1 MRQIN
6 DLKDNAHKQMFFLQ
20 KIVENL
26 EDGILILTEAG
37 ELVHGNGSAYSIC
50 NQIKSSGLNDNSVP
64 SVIWNLC
71 KSLMKNKTDCDSLT
85 IYSEDIIV
93 SQSLIFRLRV
103 RRFNLEFSEQAYLLV
118 TIENR
123 YQSLKNVALSEAN
136 KYHLTKRE
144 AEIWSLYRA
153 AFSYKQ
159 IAERLFITV
168 NTVKKHIKN
177 IRAKQQKFYAIQKR
191 IGNRK

>member
-1 MRQIN
+1 MNNSTKAIN
-6 DLKDNAHKQMFFLQ
+6 EVEEYAREQLYFLQ

-26 EDGILILTEAG
+26 EDGILILTENG
-37 ELVHGNGSAYSIC
+37 ELIHSNASGYSIC
-50 NQIKSSGLNDNSVP
+50 NQINSFDMNNHSIP

-71 KSLMKNKTDCDSLT
+71 KSLINNKYDCDNLNLW
-85 IYSEDIIV
+85 SEDIVI
-93 SQSLIFRLRV
+93 SHSLTFRLRV
-103 RRFNLEFSEQAYLLV
+103 RRFSLELSEQTYLLV

-123 YQSLKNVALSEAN
+123 YQSLKNAALSEAY
-136 KYHLTKRE
+136 KYQLTKRE

-153 AFSYKQ
+153 ASSYKQ

-177 IRAKQQKFYAIQKR
+177 IRAKQQRFYAV
-191 IGNRK
+191 

>member
-1 MRQIN
+1 MRPIN
-6 DLKDNAHKQMFFLQ
+6 EVQDNARKQMLFLQ
-20 KIVENL
+20 EIVENL
-26 EDGILILTEAG
+26 DDGLLILTETG
-37 ELVHGNGSAYSIC
+37 ELVHSNPSACNIC
-50 NQIKSSGLNDNSVP
+50 NQIKSFGLNDNSVP

-71 KSLMKNKTDCDSLT
+71 KSLMKNKLDSDNLT

-103 RRFNLEFSEQAYLLV
+103 RRFNLELSQQAYLLV

-123 YQSLKNVALSEAN
+123 YQSLKNVALSEAY

-153 AFSYKQ
+153 ASSYKQ

-177 IRAKQQKFYAIQKR
+177 IRAKQQRFFA
-191 IGNRK
+191 G

>member
-1 MRQIN
+1 MNNSIQTITEAEEKSQEQ
-6 DLKDNAHKQMFFLQ
+6 LWFLQ
-20 KIVENL
+20 EIVENL
-26 EDGILILTEAG
+26 EDGILILTQTG
-37 ELVHGNGSAYSIC
+37 ELVHRNVSAIGIC
-50 NQIKSSGLNDNSVP
+50 SQINQFSFDKKSVP
-64 SVIWNLC
+64 SVILNTC
-71 KSLMKNKTDCDSLT
+71 KSLMKNNFDCDNLT
-85 IYSEDIIV
+85 IQSEDIVV

-103 RRFNLEFSEQAYLLV
+103 RRFNLELSEQPYLLV

-123 YQSLKNVALSEAN
+123 YQSLKNIAFTEAY

-153 AFSYKQ
+153 ASSYKQ

-177 IRAKQQKFYAIQKR
+177 IRAKQQSFYPA
-191 IGNRK
+191 